1 MGWAWHKLYPQTF
14 TSSTP
19 FVCPPNPY
27 DVGNCVAL
35 TEAIVDLNLSQG
47 EVCLVIRPPGGSGL
61 GALFDCREATGPSCA
76 FPIIPPTPTPRPNPG
91 CPANLRLEV
100 GLFCTVSNTG
110 GAGGQADI
118 DICDYDENA
127 AAYAFYYATPS
138 SPSSPPTEIQRMPL
152 CLTYDMLAI
161 PDRIQVISGFN
172 RYRYG
177 GYMAHGANCPAP
189 YSMIRENFGVNPQ
202 QLIVGAL
209 PDPNINV
216 IHGVTGISGMEGS
229 LGRQFPLSDT
239 VLTYPLFGGMTSAN
253 PVSSNGCV
261 VPDPNPF
268 LANPCDAG
276 TSGHYASPDMGA
288 QKGSFSFQCFN
299 VHSYFTND
307 STANPIVGIPT
318 CSIWSLLHAIYYNID
333 ASNLSVLGESTV
345 SAKIKPDWWKT
356 VNPTGLS
363 ADNTQMVRW
372 VMNRFAE
379 GVADNSALNSSAVN
393 TSFVIPNVFLWD
405 KTSFDSETTNANR
418 WKHIYVVGNANIIMD
433 TSCTANQLWIDAEQ
447 SFGNSTI
454 RKRQIIL
461 DECNHKGELNSIH
474 NARLLSWYA
483 CNPNGS
489 DNPNTGHTK
498 SSSNN
503 YSMTTLNCIPWND
516 GTYCV
521 PCGQVAAKECPVG
534 QFNGHIAYVNDNPV
548 PMDGCDP
555 RA

>member
-1 MGWAWHKLYPQTF
+1 MGWAWHKLYPQTS

-27 DVGNCVAL
+27 DSSSCIQL
-35 TEAIVDLNLSQG
+35 TQAVIPGPDYGKLCIAIS
-47 EVCLVIRPPGGSGL
+47 PPGGVGPGVL
-61 GALFDCREATGPSCA
+61 YDCREITGPSCS
-76 FPIIPPTPTPRPNPG
+76 FQIIPPAPGGSRPNPG
-91 CPANLRLEV
+91 CPSNLRLEV
-100 GLFCTVSNTG
+100 GLFCTGSN
-110 GAGGQADI
+110 ADIGGQI
-118 DICDYDENA
+118 NPCDYEENA
-127 AAYAFYYATPS
+127 AGFVYYYASPS
-138 SPSSPPTEIQRMPL
+138 SPSSPPANIRRMPL
-152 CLTYDMLAI
+152 CLTYDMFSI

-177 GYMAHGANCPAP
+177 GHMAHGANCPAP

-209 PDPNINV
+209 PVDAV
-216 IHGVTGISGMEGS
+216 VHGVTGISGMEGS

-276 TSGHYASPDMGA
+276 TSGHYSPDNLGA

-299 VHSYFTND
+299 VHSYFTNESIAD
-307 STANPIVGIPT
+307 SIVGIPT

-333 ASNLSVLGESTV
+333 ASNLAVLGESTV
-345 SAKIKPDWWKT
+345 SDKIKPDWWKT

-363 ADNTQMVRW
+363 ADDTQMVRW

-379 GVADNSALNSSAVN
+379 GVADNSALNSSAFN
-393 TSFVIPNVFLWD
+393 ASFVIPNVFLWD
-405 KTSFDSETTNANR
+405 KASFDSETTNANR
-418 WKHIYVVGNANIIMD
+418 WKHIYVIGNANIIMD
-433 TSCTANQLWIDAEQ
+433 TSCTASAFWNGS
-447 SFGNSTI
+447 SFDGSTI
-454 RKRQIIL
+454 RKRQIML

-483 CNPNGS
+483 CNPNGT
-489 DNPNTGHTK
+489 DNPNDDHTPY
-498 SSSNN
+498 SSNN
-503 YSMTTLNCIPWND
+503 YSIDTINCVPESGGSFCI
-516 GTYCV
+516 
-521 PCGQVAAKECPVG
+521 PCGQVAAEQCPVG
-534 QFNGHIAYVNDNPV
+534 QFNGHIDYQGV